1 MNEFDITP
9 YVVGVLGLFVMF
21 LSTWLIPM
29 IKSKTTLAQQEIIQ
43 AGANIVVYAAEQLFG
58 TKKGEEKLAYATER
72 LQERLKKYGIK
83 IDNGALR
90 PYIEAAVKA
99 LTFEQNSVPDGY
111 IDLQGFPEGGGKAES

>member
-9 YVVGVLGLFVMF
+9 YAVGILALLAMF
-21 LSTWLIPM
+21 ISSWLVPWIR
-29 IKSKTTLAQQEIIQ
+29 SKVSQTQQEIIS

-72 LQERLKKYGIK
+72 LQNILSKYHIK
-83 IDNGALR
+83 IDNSALR

-99 LTFEQNSVPDGY
+99 LKFEQDSSIIEWETTTEP
-111 IDLQGFPEGGGKAES
+111 PTESEE

>member
-1 MNEFDITP
+1 MAEFDITP
-9 YVVGVLGLFVMF
+9 YVIGILGLLSMF
-21 LSTWLIPM
+21 ITTWLVPM
-29 IKSKTTLAQQEIIQ
+29 IRAKTNETQQEIIQ

-72 LQERLKKYGIK
+72 LQERLKKYGIR

-99 LTFEQNSVPDGY
+99 LKFEQEA
-111 IDLQGFPEGGGKAES
+111 QEGNA

>member
-1 MNEFDITP
+1 MTEFDITP
-9 YVVGVLGLFVMF
+9 YITAILGLVAMF
-21 LSTWLIPM
+21 ISTWLVPM
-29 IKSKTTLAQQEIIQ
+29 IRAKTNETQQEIIQ

-99 LTFEQNSVPDGY
+99 LKFEQEA
-111 IDLQGFPEGGGKAES
+111 QEGNA

>member
-9 YVVGVLGLFVMF
+9 YIVGVLGLFVMF

-58 TKKGEEKLAYATER
+58 TKKGEEKLAYAMER

-111 IDLQGFPEGGGKAES
+111 VELEGFPDVGGKADS

>member
-9 YVVGVLGLFVMF
+9 YIVGVLGLFVMF

-43 AGANIVVYAAEQLFG
+43 ALASTVVYAAEQLFG
-58 TKKGEEKLAYATER
+58 TKKGQEKLAYATER
-72 LQERLKKYGIK
+72 LQTLLKKFHIAL
-83 IDNGALR
+83 DSSALR

-99 LTFEQNSVPDGY
+99 LKFDQNGVIDGY
-111 IDLQGFPEGGGKAES
+111 IDLEGFPEGKER

>member
-9 YVVGVLGLFVMF
+9 YIVGVLGLFVMF

-83 IDNGALR
+83 IDNSALR

-99 LTFEQNSVPDGY
+99 LTFEQNGLIDGY
-111 IDLQGFPEGGGKAES
+111 IDLQGFPEKDTGETS